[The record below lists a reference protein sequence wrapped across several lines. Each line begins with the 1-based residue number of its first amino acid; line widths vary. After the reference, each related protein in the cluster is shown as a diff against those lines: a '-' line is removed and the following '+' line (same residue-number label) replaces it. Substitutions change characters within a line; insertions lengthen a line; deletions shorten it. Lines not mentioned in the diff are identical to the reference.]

1 MIAFSFGCTLSASTV
16 ASAKKGRKD
25 SLTPSRASKSA
36 LARSRSRAISVTSA
50 STTVVSWA
58 EVCSDST
65 MRRAMTWRARDMR
78 SVVPRRLDGTT
89 ARAEAAAAAGGA
101 GVPGGAGGAGGGGGG
116 GGGGAGRR
124 GGGGGRGRGGGGGR
138 GGRRRPRGPPG
149 ARRC

>member
-1 MIAFSFGCTLSASTV
+1 MSAFSRGCTLSASTV

-36 LARSRSRAISVTSA
+36 LARSRSRDIAVTSA

-78 SVVPRRLDGTT
+78 SVVPRRVDGTMG
-89 ARAEAAAAAGGA
+89 RAGA
-101 GVPGGAGGAGGGGGG
+101 VVLGAGGAGAVVL
-116 GGGGAGRR
+116 GAG
-124 GGGGGRGRGGGGGR
+124 G
-138 GGRRRPRGPPG
+138 PG
-149 ARRC
+149 AVVLGAGGPGAVVLGAGGPGAVVAGAAL